1 MVYLNLHFEGNG
13 MVRDISASASKSST
27 ELLLQSMTRFDD
39 LEVQGS
45 SNPDLLVSIL
55 ASADERH
62 QSSKSSSSLILLKI
76 QPRLFRATINFV

>member
-39 LEVQGS
+39 LES
-45 SNPDLLVSIL
+45 SGI
-55 ASADERH
+55 E
-62 QSSKSSSSLILLKI
+62 
-76 QPRLFRATINFV
+76 